1 MIKVLSLLS
10 TVFLISCGSP
20 QEKTEKL
27 NIKEAQ
33 DKNVSVLLV
42 GASITES
49 FKQELHA
56 AGVTSEGNTIIR
68 LTGQASDL
76 NRLNIPVK
84 ENFDYELDSV
94 IEIQKPQFGDIDKDA
109 LYLAKKDFGILDF
122 WKKYPEADGRGVIV
136 GVIDD
141 GISPHQIG
149 FSRTTTGARKF
160 LSKATQSTF
169 STYPLQVSES
179 GYTALIKEGSGFSG
193 KMDLNQDGT
202 IGSFKASISEDGQ
215 LVCLD
220 LDVNDAF
227 SDDECKGTFKRTGDY
242 FILPNKK
249 TLVTMA
255 EVNLE
260 KKQIQIFQPETGDD
274 SHGEGVASVMASY
287 QQGNL
292 AGFNGVAPGAQIA
305 DYDLSE
311 NTDKPNENEY
321 TLGTFLLAFDWLA
334 SEGAEVANVS
344 YSLFFTNAKTQS
356 FMAKAL
362 ATIIEKHN
370 IVVSFS
376 AGNNGPGL
384 GSLNRRL
391 IYPSSAMVAGAYV
404 SKELDERV
412 WGTTGIPDDG
422 RVVYYSSRGPGVSGV
437 GPMMISPLSSLTHS
451 SPDSGYR
458 AFNGTSSASPA
469 LAGAAAVLI
478 SAIKLENLKVHA
490 ATVVQALRL
499 SSRQIQNEPFVS
511 QGYGLPQIEK
521 ALHLYH
527 ELIQGKKFSHVIH
540 TVNRGGLDG
549 TSAQG
554 IILKSSEAQNIES
567 YRISMKGH
575 TSEIA
580 PVDTTTNLLVPID
593 LEYSKGIK
601 GPEELWIS
609 SSSSRFSVDI
619 DVEEF
624 LGKKIEA
631 FGEIRV
637 ISKID
642 KSLMAVIPVT
652 AINDLRAKNFI
663 RKTLKVSSQ
672 EGARLHLNIPEG
684 IKGLKVRA
692 RLIEGEGR
700 FLNVS
705 VYDPDYIRFLNFG
718 MPQEFIIPARK
729 AGHHQLTLSMIQGT
743 GREAAVEFEIE
754 EVQINLLT
762 EVALSGGK
770 IELFNEGNAILQGD
784 IILTPIDT
792 IIKTV
797 VFNNKTIP
805 EETMVLPK
813 GSYQLDLKATTK
825 YDLSYMNTSCS
836 IMEKKDDVFV
846 PTETTSFHNNTDENV
861 TLKFRCVPFDYG
873 IEIKEDLYWKMIIT
887 SFKSETSIRMDI
899 FGNSMKALKLPQLE
913 SGLYKVEFGHGLS
926 DNQIFLGNIE
936 IH

>member
-1 MIKVLSLLS
+1 MIKTLSLLS
-10 TVFLISCGSP
+10 TLLLISCGSP
-20 QEKTEKL
+20 QGKTEKL
-27 NIKEAQ
+27 NLPENQ
-33 DKNVSVLLV
+33 EKNVSVLLV
-42 GASITES
+42 GASLTES
-49 FKQELHA
+49 FKQELKA
-56 AGVTSEGNTIIR
+56 AGVTSEGKTIIR

-76 NRLNIPVK
+76 NRLNIPVND
-84 ENFDYELDSV
+84 NFDYQLDSV
-94 IEIQKPQFGDIDKDA
+94 IDIQKPQFGDIDKDA

-122 WKKYPEADGRGVIV
+122 WKKYPTADGRGVIV

-160 LSKATQSTF
+160 LSKASQSTF
-169 STYPLQVSES
+169 STYPLEASGT
-179 GYTALIKEGSGFSG
+179 GYTALIKEGSGFLG
-193 KMDLNQDGT
+193 KMDLNQDG
-202 IGSFKASISEDGQ
+202 ILGSFKATISEDAQ
-215 LVCLD
+215 IVCLD
-220 LDVNDAF
+220 LDVNDIF

-242 FILPNKK
+242 FVLPNKK
-249 TLVTMA
+249 TLVTMV

-274 SHGEGVASVMASY
+274 SHGEGVASVMASH

-292 AGFNGVAPGAQIA
+292 TGFDGVAPGAQIA

-311 NTDKPNENEY
+311 NTDKPTENEY
-321 TLGTFLLAFDWLA
+321 TLGTFLLALDWLA
-334 SEGAEVANVS
+334 GEGVEVANVS
-344 YSLFFTNAKTQS
+344 YSLFFTSAKTQS

-362 ATIIEKHN
+362 GTIVEKHN

-391 IYPSSAMVAGAYV
+391 IYPSSVMVAGAYV

-412 WGTTGIPDDG
+412 WGTTGIPVDG

-478 SAIKLENLKVHA
+478 SAIKQENLKVHA

-499 SSRQIQNEPFVS
+499 SSRQIKNEPFVS

-521 ALHLYH
+521 ALHIYQD
-527 ELIQGKKFSHVIH
+527 LIQGKKFSHVVH

-554 IILKSSEAQNIES
+554 IIIKSSEAQNLES
-567 YRISMKGH
+567 YRISMTGLI
-575 TSEIA
+575 SSVA
-580 PVDTTTNLLVPID
+580 PVEATTNLLVPID

-601 GPEELWIS
+601 GPKELWVS
-609 SSSSRFSVDI
+609 SSSSRFSVDVDI
-619 DVEEF
+619 EEL
-624 LGKKIEA
+624 LGRKKEA

-637 ISKID
+637 LSKVD
-642 KSLMAVIPVT
+642 RSLMAVIPVT
-652 AINDLRAKNFI
+652 AINDLRAKRLI

-672 EGARLHLNIPEG
+672 EGARLHLHIPEG
-684 IKGLKVRA
+684 VQGLKVRA
-692 RLIEGEGR
+692 RLVEGERR

-718 MPQEFIIPARK
+718 MPQEFLIPARK
-729 AGHHQLTLSMIQGT
+729 SGHHQLTLSMIQGT
-743 GREAAVEFEIE
+743 GRDAMVEFEIE
-754 EVQINLLT
+754 EVHLNLLT
-762 EVALSGGK
+762 EATLSEGR
-770 IELFNEGNAILQGD
+770 IELLNEGTAILQGD
-784 IILTPIDT
+784 IILTPLDKV
-792 IIKTV
+792 IKTV

-805 EETMVLPK
+805 EETMLLPK

-825 YDLSYMNTSCS
+825 YELSYMNTSCS
-836 IMEKKDDVFV
+836 IMKKIDDVFT
-846 PTETTSFHNNTDENV
+846 PTETTIFNNETDEEV

-873 IEIKEDLYWKMIIT
+873 MAPQEDLFWKMIIT
-887 SFKSETSIRMDI
+887 SFKSPSSIRMDVYGKSSKTLQI
-899 FGNSMKALKLPQLE
+899 PELE
-913 SGLYKVEFGHGLS
+913 AGTYKVEFSHGLS
-926 DNQIFLGNIE
+926 GYKILLGNLE